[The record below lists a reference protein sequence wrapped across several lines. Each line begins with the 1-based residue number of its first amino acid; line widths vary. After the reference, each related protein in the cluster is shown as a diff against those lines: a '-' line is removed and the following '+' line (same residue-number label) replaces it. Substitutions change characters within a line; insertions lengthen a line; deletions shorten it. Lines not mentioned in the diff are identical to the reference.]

1 MAIFDFVTIK
11 ITIIF
16 LFKKWKKLGKKDL
29 AIFLELDI
37 LRMSI
42 FDMFDKGYKKEWKI
56 SFKSVITINQAKN
69 YCLKI
74 VIF

>member
-1 MAIFDFVTIK
+1 
-11 ITIIF
+11 
-16 LFKKWKKLGKKDL
+16 LGKKDL

-42 FDMFDKGYKKEWKI
+42 FDMFDKGYKKELKI
-56 SFKSVITINQAKN
+56 SFKSVITINQAKK

-74 VIF
+74 VFF